1 MLILLFLLL
10 FLFFSFLFFLTVLP
24 TGFFVFSLLQF
35 LMPVYNVKL
44 FLQHVAVTVF
54 KYFFFLPKDNKA
66 KQKAKEVILTFAH
79 FAPSLFILLP
89 AVFYD
94 GYCYHDDDDDRYIH
108 IYK

>member
-1 MLILLFLLL
+1 MQ
-10 FLFFSFLFFLTVLP
+10 P
-24 TGFFVFSLLQF
+24 AGFFGFPLLQF

-44 FLQHVAVTVF
+44 FLQHVAVIIF
-54 KYFFFLPKDNKA
+54 KYFFFLSKDNKA
-66 KQKAKEVILTFAH
+66 KQKAKEMILTFAH